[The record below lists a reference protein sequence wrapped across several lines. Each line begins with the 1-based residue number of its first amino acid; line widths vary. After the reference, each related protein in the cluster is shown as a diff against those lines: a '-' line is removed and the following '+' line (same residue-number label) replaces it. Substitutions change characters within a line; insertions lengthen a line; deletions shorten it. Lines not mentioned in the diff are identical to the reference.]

1 MLFIWLGNQAEVRI
15 SLYILCFVVLDV
27 IVNGYASDVTVLCLR
42 G

>member
-1 MLFIWLGNQAEVRI
+1 MLFIWLGNRAEVRI